1 VPTAVIAYAEDPSIR
16 CFAERG
22 NTIVRWTDID
32 DGGHFAALEQPDSLI
47 SDLRAFVRDL
57 N

>member
-16 CFAERG
+16 RFAERG

-32 DGGHFAALEQPDSLI
+32 DGATSLP
-47 SDLRAFVRDL
+47 SNNPTA
-57 N
+57 